1 MKTIV
6 YAGKLFSGLTTEAA
20 TGQAAVIEHGRFTY
34 VGPREA
40 APAPQDGDQVVDFAD
55 KFLMPGLS
63 DLHTHLSY
71 GNALGQEDID
81 LYATMEYRALRA
93 LAGAQR
99 MLAAG
104 FTALMDPASSGHVAA
119 SVRDAQ
125 FVGMFPAPR
134 ITAAG
139 PAITSR
145 LGLYDFYPSWVGVP
159 PESSGVLVKSLPEA
173 IEEIRRQTKDG
184 MDVIKIAMDGIYGD
198 KKRGLYAAFDQAE
211 TTAMVREGQ
220 RLGRKVVVHVRGREG
235 CLYAAR
241 AGADI
246 IFHASRIDAEGIAA
260 AKDNGCSIC
269 PSLMLLV
276 NNIAF
281 AGPADPSASWWP
293 DIQRQEFA
301 AARVNLGKAYEAGI
315 PFLTGSESGF
325 AVTPYGEWAAGEL
338 EVMVR
343 DLGLPAGEVLRM
355 ATAGNR
361 ALLRDGDAHDT
372 IAPGKRADFVVVD
385 GDPLADI
392 ACLQERRTIAQVWMD
407 GAPVAL
413 PNQLPAAIPRHPREL
428 AQGMWS
434 ELYTRAAVAGRR
446 AKSLHEFDG
455 PGIPLDDE
463 YPEAAQ

>member
-1 MKTIV
+1 MKTII
-6 YAGKLFSGLTTEAA
+6 YAGQLFTGLTTAA
-20 TGQAAVIEHGRFTY
+20 AADQAVVIEGGRFGY
-34 VGPREA
+34 VGPRA
-40 APAPQDGDQVVDFAD
+40 GAPAAEEGDVVIDQGS
-55 KFLMPGLS
+55 KFLMPGLA
-63 DLHTHLSY
+63 DMHTHLSY

-81 LYATMEYRALRA
+81 LYGAMEYRALRA
-93 LAGAQR
+93 LAAAQR

-125 FVGMFPAPR
+125 FVGMFAAPR
-134 ITAAG
+134 ISAAG

-211 TTAMVREGQ
+211 TTAMVREAQ
-220 RLGRKVVVHVRGREG
+220 RLGRRVVVHVRGREG

-246 IFHASRIDAEGIAA
+246 IYHASRIDAEGIAA
-260 AKDNGCSIC
+260 AKDNGCHIC

-276 NNIAF
+276 NNIEF
-281 AGPADPSASWWP
+281 AQPSDPSASWWP

-301 AARVNLGKAYEAGI
+301 SACVNLGKAYEAGI

-325 AVTPYGEWAAGEL
+325 AVTPYGEWAAREL

-343 DLGLPAGEVLRM
+343 DLRLPAGEVLRI

-361 ALLRDGDAHDT
+361 ALLRDGESYDT
-372 IAPGKRADFVVVD
+372 IAPGKRADFIVVD
-385 GDPLADI
+385 GDPVADI
-392 ACLQERRTIAQVWMD
+392 ACLQVKERIAEVWMD
-407 GAPVAL
+407 GRRVAL
-413 PNQLPAAIPRHPREL
+413 PELPAAIPRHPREL

-434 ELYTRAAVAGRR
+434 ELYTREAIAGR
-446 AKSLHEFDG
+446 AKKSLHAFDG